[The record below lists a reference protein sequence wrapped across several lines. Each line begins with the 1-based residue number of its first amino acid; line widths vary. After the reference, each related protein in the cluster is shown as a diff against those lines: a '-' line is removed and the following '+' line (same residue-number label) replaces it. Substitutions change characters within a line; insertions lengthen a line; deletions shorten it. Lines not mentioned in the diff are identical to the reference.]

1 MQRSLITLALIG
13 PRRLPL
19 GLQGNRI
26 KFSRDAIHNSII
38 NPRESWDGSLCSP
51 LLNEQLC
58 VRILRSGLQV
68 RSPIAGIG
76 EKRKKKNE
84 RKGKGEKEKKK
95 KGGRRNARM
104 HGETM
109 DRKNPR
115 NIRTSV
121 LLHHFKGI

>member
-76 EKRKKKNE
+76 EKKKEKNE

-95 KGGRRNARM
+95 KEGRRNARM
-104 HGETM
+104 HGEAM

-115 NIRTSV
+115 
-121 LLHHFKGI
+121 

>member
-76 EKRKKKNE
+76 EKKKKKT
-84 RKGKGEKEKKK
+84 KGKGKERRKRKKRK
-95 KGGRRNARM
+95 EGEMLGCTERRWIAKIRV
-104 HGETM
+104 
-109 DRKNPR
+109 